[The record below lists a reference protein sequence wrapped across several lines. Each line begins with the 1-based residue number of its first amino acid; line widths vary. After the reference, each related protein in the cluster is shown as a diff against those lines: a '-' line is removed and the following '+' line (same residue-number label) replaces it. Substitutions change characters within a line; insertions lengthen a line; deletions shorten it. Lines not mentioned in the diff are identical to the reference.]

1 MAPLPSWHACG
12 SGVSN
17 SAQWMS
23 SGVGHSLGTGSG
35 HILLLLEL
43 LCPWSVPEPLGWYTG
58 MTEGSP
64 YCPKPTSPLYLQPE
78 PPKGARVLRME
89 ARDCGIR
96 DSLFYSYC

>member
-64 YCPKPTSPLYLQPE
+64 TALGRHPLSTCSLNL
-78 PPKGARVLRME
+78 PKGLEFSEWRPETM
-89 ARDCGIR
+89 G
-96 DSLFYSYC
+96 